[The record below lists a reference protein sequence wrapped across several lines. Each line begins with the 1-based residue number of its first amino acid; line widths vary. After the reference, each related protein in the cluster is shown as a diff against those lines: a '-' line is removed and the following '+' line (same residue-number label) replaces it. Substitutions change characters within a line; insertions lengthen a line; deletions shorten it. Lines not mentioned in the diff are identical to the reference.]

1 MRNDVMEPDTLWGTK
16 LGRSVKSRDT
26 DRNDVSRLHTLPEDR
41 VAEVAKLRRENQE
54 LRGTNELLKAA
65 SAFHVRTRPTT
76 LKNDP
81 IH

>member
-1 MRNDVMEPDTLWGTK
+1 MRNDVSEPDTLWGTK

-41 VAEVAKLRRENQE
+41 VAEVAKLRRENQA
-54 LRGTNELLKAA
+54 LRGTNELLKEA
-65 SAFHVRTRPTT
+65 SAFRVRTRPTT